1 MRDLVSGAAV
11 TKTGLAASS
20 AVTISGGQLLPLF
33 GTSNYADLQQPARIT
48 SGTQPVTIAWAQ
60 EPRSPSAYNALLNW
74 KISGAANSF
83 AIYQATA
90 DAAYY
95 FAIGPRSGGSVQL
108 LYGAVGATTSGAQDL
123 FLLVCRGGLNSTTA
137 SDYTLYRN
145 GVVIASS
152 GTTNFGANS
161 ASVFRV
167 GALDSGGDPF
177 EGAVG
182 DFHVW
187 SRGLNDAEARSWTQ
201 NRFQTLKPAANR
213 SVFLATAG
221 GAPTLSVADGTH
233 AHAADSLTLTSST
246 ALAINDATHAHAS
259 DSIGLTTQT
268 GITVADASHAH
279 AADGLTLSTAAVLS
293 VADAGHGH
301 TADSL
306 TLSSAAFLAVFDALH
321 AHAAD
326 GLALTSDAWLT
337 VADAAH
343 AHSADNLDFSGA
355 LTLAIADALHLHSA
369 ESLSLTVSTHL
380 AVADGAHAH
389 GADSLTL
396 TLGSGDVDELYPL
409 AGQAQTY
416 PMTGAT
422 SYPLAGQSQ
431 TYPLGN

>member
-33 GTSNYADLQQPARIT
+33 GTGNYADLQQPARIT
-48 SGTQPVTIAWAQ
+48 SGTQPVTIAWVQ

-90 DAAYY
+90 DAGYY

-108 LYGAVGATTSGAQDL
+108 LYASIGATTNGALDV
-123 FLLVCRGGLNSTTA
+123 FVLVCRGGLNSTTA

-177 EGAVG
+177 EGAIG
-182 DFHVW
+182 DLHVW

-213 SVFLATAG
+213 SVFLATVGSGADFSYSATGGIAFGGSAGAEEANAYQQAGSGGITFSGAAAAEATSSFSIAGAG
-221 GAPTLSVADGTH
+221 GIQLGGEATASVSGGFDFIGSGGLALAGAAGAAFTA
-233 AHAADSLTLTSST
+233 AHIAAGAGGIVFAGAAAASVNAGNEAVATGGITFGGSAGAESEGVYSSRGGGGGVEAAKRRWQQERAEEEEMIMVLT
-246 ALAINDATHAHAS
+246 ALA
-259 DSIGLTTQT
+259 
-268 GITVADASHAH
+268 
-279 AADGLTLSTAAVLS
+279 S
-293 VADAGHGH
+293 VG
-301 TADSL
+301 
-306 TLSSAAFLAVFDALH
+306 VF
-321 AHAAD
+321 
-326 GLALTSDAWLT
+326 
-337 VADAAH
+337 
-343 AHSADNLDFSGA
+343 
-355 LTLAIADALHLHSA
+355 
-369 ESLSLTVSTHL
+369 E
-380 AVADGAHAH
+380 
-389 GADSLTL
+389 
-396 TLGSGDVDELYPL
+396 
-409 AGQAQTY
+409 
-416 PMTGAT
+416 
-422 SYPLAGQSQ
+422 
-431 TYPLGN
+431 